1 MLTIRYFL
9 FTPLYA
15 ARILNRP
22 YGTFFRAV
30 PPIVLT
36 TLATIG
42 LCRLIQWRW
51 VISNWIELGMTAGA
65 VSLVFSTLVYL
76 LLTPRERMALKD
88 VVVRF
93 RNAT

>member
-22 YGTFFRAV
+22 YRTFFRAV

-42 LCRLIQWRW
+42 LCRMILWHS
-51 VISNWIELGMTAGA
+51 VISNWIELGLAAAT
-65 VSLVFSTLVYL
+65 VSIVSSSLVYL
-76 LLTPRERMALKD
+76 LLSPEERMALKD
-88 VVVRF
+88 MVARF
-93 RNAT
+93 RKAA